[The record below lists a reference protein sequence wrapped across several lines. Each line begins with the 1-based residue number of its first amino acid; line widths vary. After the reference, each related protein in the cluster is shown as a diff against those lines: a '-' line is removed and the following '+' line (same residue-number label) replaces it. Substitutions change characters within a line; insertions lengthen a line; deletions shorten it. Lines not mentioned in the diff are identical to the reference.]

1 MSYNIT
7 VSGDIMQYHSGQEA
21 SVKITD
27 AGVMIDDEG
36 FMRQSRAAQVKI
48 VFRLMGKSI
57 VGSGKKRLSILCNN

>member
-36 FMRQSRAAQVKI
+36 FLRQS
-48 VFRLMGKSI
+48 
-57 VGSGKKRLSILCNN
+57 